1 MYKIRRKFNNQFQP
15 YNNISMNGATKRLI
29 VDLIYRK
36 NRIPFQ
42 RGFSFTNYRRSLCS
56 MSYNGLIELVKLV
69 DIITVI
75 IVLTA
80 GHVAPPEVLLDIT
93 NIGYF
98 QFGQVRLGAL
108 TLTIR
113 SPR

>member
-1 MYKIRRKFNNQFQP
+1 
-15 YNNISMNGATKRLI
+15 MNGATKRLI

-56 MSYNGLIELVKLV
+56 YNWLIELVKLV

>member
-1 MYKIRRKFNNQFQP
+1 ME
-15 YNNISMNGATKRLI
+15 L
-29 VDLIYRK
+29 LIYRK

-42 RGFSFTNYRRSLCS
+42 RGFSFTNYRRSLSS

-80 GHVAPPEVLLDIT
+80 AGHVFPPRAVLDIT
-93 NIGYF
+93 NFRYF
-98 QFGQVRLGAL
+98 QF
-108 TLTIR
+108 
-113 SPR
+113 